1 MNHRRVA
8 VTGLGLV
15 NPYGGKPED
24 FFSHLLQG
32 QSAISLLTND
42 DPAGPLSMP
51 ALQCHHFDPVSSLGK
66 PLSHTMDRFSQ
77 LGATAAFS
85 AWQDA
90 GLALEANNGEAD
102 YGLTWGTAVGGVTT
116 YERGYQDLYRG
127 NKKLFSPIAVVMGMN
142 NAAAAHIAIKLG
154 LAGSCLTYSV
164 ACASSTV
171 AIGEAFHA
179 IRSGRSS
186 LMVAGGSEAPLAYG
200 VLRAWAALRIL
211 APADAATA
219 HEASRPFSKDRA
231 GLVLGEGA
239 GALVLEAWDHAQARG
254 AKIYAEMVG
263 YGTTCDHSHLVRPNV
278 AGEVAAIQ
286 QALTVGNLDVNDIDY
301 VNAHA
306 TATLE
311 GDRTEISALKTVFG
325 KSAASLPVSSTKSM
339 HGHLLGAAG
348 AIEAIATVMALEKN
362 AIPPTA
368 HLKEVDPACE
378 GVHHI
383 MEQPLTERP
392 LRAAISNSFAFGGVN
407 AVLAFRSS

>member
-1 MNHRRVA
+1 MVQCRVA

-15 NPYGGKPED
+15 NPFGGDLED
-24 FFSHLLQG
+24 FFSHLLKG
-32 QSAISLLTND
+32 QSAIRLLTND
-42 DPAGPLSMP
+42 DPAGPLKIP
-51 ALQCHHFDPVSSLGK
+51 ALQCHDFDPMSSLGK
-66 PLSHTMDRFSQ
+66 PLAHTMDRFSQ

-90 GLALEANNGEAD
+90 GLSLEDNTGQAD
-102 YGLTWGTAVGGVTT
+102 YGLSWGTAVGGVTT

-127 NKKLFSPIAVVMGMN
+127 SKKLFSPIAVVMGMN

-179 IRSGRSS
+179 IRGGRAS
-186 LMVAGGSEAPLAYG
+186 LMLAGGSEAPLAYG

-211 APADAATA
+211 APGDADTA

-239 GALVLEAWDHAQARG
+239 GALVLEDWDHAVARG
-254 AKIYAEMVG
+254 AHIYAEMAG
-263 YGTTCDHSHLVRPNV
+263 YGTTCDHSHLVRPSHE
-278 AGEVAAIQ
+278 GETAAIQ
-286 QALTVGNLDVNDIDY
+286 QALTVGNLNIDEVDY
-301 VNAHA
+301 INAHA
-306 TATLE
+306 TATPE
-311 GDRTEISALKTVFG
+311 GDSAEISAVKTVFG
-325 KSAASLPVSSTKSM
+325 EYAANLPISSTKSM
-339 HGHLLGAAG
+339 HAHLLGAAG
-348 AIEAIATVMALEKN
+348 AVEAITTVMALHKN

-368 HLKEVDPACE
+368 HLKEIDPACE
-378 GVHHI
+378 GVRHI
-383 MEQPLTERP
+383 MGKPLTDKP

-407 AVLAFRSS
+407 AVLAFRST